1 MYVETLRLTPSGL
14 QAFTSAKDGGVYLRP
29 VTCEFGDYIGGA
41 QDTVPKSLVGNKLG
55 VSRTLRFIEV
65 LGGNLARFTFDIP
78 SDLPARGEATIGE
91 VMIRLEDGVP
101 FAHVQLVQP
110 IRKFYGNAHRISLLL
125 YMEGETNFS
134 KVFNVTMGEHATL
147 PQVTSV
153 NWMPPPDA
161 AMNSNVV
168 VVADVFQ
175 SSNGTS
181 VPGLAF
187 RTGLGEYGWSFYGF
201 DRVWSD
207 ALGSRFVSKTQI
219 KADDIDGLSPSDNLI
234 VSCVSGGGAGYC
246 RKASFDGTMITLD
259 DSVPS
264 IPDFSAASS
273 VAILVPLLGGG
284 ASGGTPITWPP
295 GSEDVP
301 EDWVLTPGSDGVPQW
316 RPPSSARPSA
326 QGVVLY
332 SPPSKL
338 VSRSLVTTAQPS
350 VLEYTL
356 PEAVDTP
363 ADVILTVGGVAQPHT
378 AYDIFQG
385 DTVKFTEAVPSPMSL
400 NARAFTREA
409 STGHKTEIQVITAV
423 GNGGD
428 IEVDVG
434 ADITDVEQVFLVV
447 GGIINPVTSYTVS
460 NGKLRFTEALP
471 AGITADIYVF
481 RSVAHTGASTKLVVH
496 QTYIDMPTNYLQLSV
511 APVSQAHVIVL
522 DNGRCMMQDEY
533 QLTGDHIFFDTK
545 LAPNAYSAGF
555 IEVIVFINHI
565 NTGSPDRSLDGALT
579 HAYSSA
585 SGMIIERQGQSP
597 LRIPYPRPIFFGSN
611 GIVVDQSLY
620 PMVKLTY
627 NPAENKG
634 NAKRT
639 QTYNASRVVQD
650 TEEVII
656 EVVVDVPVD
665 MTVQALAT
673 FNAKLGPG
681 FQSTLGRERIECV
694 LAVIRDGDKAPEY
707 GNNARGTGQAGFS
720 LYSEEDDA
728 AAVYADRSLQMVV
741 DIDAQNYP
749 TKKVNVVAK
758 LRVVGATISAY
769 SSELNIQLDI
779 VTMR

>member
-29 VTCEFGDYIGGA
+29 VTCEFGDHTGA
-41 QDTVPKSLVGNKLG
+41 VSDTVPESLLGNKLG
-55 VSRTLRFIEV
+55 ASRTLRFIEV

-78 SDLPARGEATIGE
+78 SDLPASGEATIGE
-91 VMIRLEDGVP
+91 MMIRLEGGVP
-101 FAHVQLVQP
+101 FAHVQLAQP
-110 IRKFYGNAHRISLLL
+110 VRKFYGNAHRISLLL
-125 YMEGETNFS
+125 YMVGETDMAR
-134 KVFNVTMGEHATL
+134 VFNVTMGEHATL

-153 NWMPPPDA
+153 NWMPPPES

-168 VVADVFQ
+168 VVADVFKA
-175 SSNGTS
+175 STG
-181 VPGLAF
+181 VDIPGLAF

-201 DRVWSD
+201 DRVWAD
-207 ALGSRFVSKTQI
+207 VVGARFVSTTQI
-219 KADDIDGLSPSDNLI
+219 KADDIDGLPVSDNLI

-246 RKASFDGTMITLD
+246 RKASFDGMMITLD
-259 DSVPS
+259 ESVPE
-264 IPDFSAASS
+264 IPDFSATSAI
-273 VAILVPLLGGG
+273 AILVPLLGSG
-284 ASGGTPITWPP
+284 ATGGTPITWPP

-301 EDWVLTPGSDGVPQW
+301 SDWVLTPGKDGVPQW
-316 RPPSSARPSA
+316 QPPSSGRPSA

-350 VLEYTL
+350 LLEYTL
-356 PEAVDTP
+356 PEAVETP
-363 ADVILTVGGVAQPHT
+363 ADVIMVIGGVAQPHT
-378 AYDIFQG
+378 AYDIFQN
-385 DTVKFTEAVPSPMSL
+385 DTVKLTEAVPNSMSL

-409 STGHKTEIQVITAV
+409 STGHKTEIQVLAVV

-428 IEVDVG
+428 IEVDIG

-460 NGKLRFTEALP
+460 QGKLRFTEALS
-471 AGITADIYVF
+471 AGIAADLYVF
-481 RSVAHTGASTKLVVH
+481 RSIAHTGASTKLVVH
-496 QTYIDMPTNYLQLSV
+496 QTYIDLPTNYLQLSV
-511 APVSQAHVIVL
+511 APVSQSHIMVL
-522 DNGRCMMQDEY
+522 DNGRCMMQDEF
-533 QLTGDHIFFDTK
+533 QLTGDHIFFDSPLLPT
-545 LAPNAYSAGF
+545 AFGAGF
-555 IEVIVFINHI
+555 IEVVVFMNHI

-585 SGMIIERQGQSP
+585 SGIIIERQGQSP
-597 LRIPYPRPIFFGSN
+597 LRVPFPRPVFYGNN
-611 GIVVDQSLY
+611 GIEVDQSLY
-620 PMVKLTY
+620 PMVKLSY

-639 QTYNASRVVQD
+639 RTYNASRVVQD
-650 TEEVII
+650 TEEVVI
-656 EVVVDVPVD
+656 EMVVEVPVD

-681 FQSTLGRERIECV
+681 FQSELGRERIECV
-694 LAVIRDGDKAPEY
+694 LAVIRDGDKPPEY

-720 LYSEEDDA
+720 RYAEADDA

-741 DIDAQNYP
+741 DIDAANYP

-758 LRVVGATISAY
+758 LRVVNAAVSAY